1 MNWFDA
7 CIVIVVGI
15 VTWNSFRSGILMQLA
30 VLSSAVVGI
39 LVAGQLYSN
48 LSESLLLVIDDEVS
62 TKLIAFLSIT
72 FGILLL
78 GYTSGFVLRSF
89 TRILML
95 GWLDRFG
102 GGILGFASSTLIIT
116 AVLASASSFPASQP
130 LIQGIDESYFAREL
144 LGAYSFIEIGLPA
157 EFEDPLL
164 KLFEWRTQYDN
175 FNLK

>member
-7 CIVIVVGI
+7 CIVMVVGL

-39 LVAGQLYSN
+39 LVAGKLYSD
-48 LSESLLLVIDDEVS
+48 LSDSLLLVIDDEVS

-78 GYTSGFVLRSF
+78 GYTFGFVLRSF
-89 TRILML
+89 TRVLML

-102 GGILGFASSTLIIT
+102 GGILGFVSSTLLII
-116 AVLASASSFPASQP
+116 AVLTSASSLPAYPP
-130 LIQGIDESYFAREL
+130 LIQGIDQSYFAREL
-144 LGAYSFIEIGLPA
+144 LGVYRFIEIGFPT
-157 EFEDPLL
+157 EFEDPLS
-164 KLFEWRTQYDN
+164 KLLDWRADYDN
-175 FNLK
+175 FNIK

>member
-7 CIVIVVGI
+7 SVVIVVGF

-39 LVAGQLYSN
+39 VVAGQLYSD
-48 LSESLLLVIDDEVS
+48 LSDSLLILIDDEVS

-78 GYTSGFVLRSF
+78 GYTSGFALRSF

-102 GGILGFASSTLIIT
+102 GGILGFVSSTLIIT
-116 AVLASASSFPASQP
+116 AVLTSVSSLPASQP

-144 LGAYSFIEIGLPA
+144 LGAYSFMEIGFPT
-157 EFEDPLL
+157 EFDDPLS
-164 KLFEWRTQYDN
+164 KLLEWRTKYDN
-175 FNLK
+175 FNMK